1 MLLSRFCA
9 DIYSVVPQQ
18 GGTGPA
24 RRDRCRPQVRPTAWN
39 HFDSGDRRRLRTCF
53 FSRCLLS
60 ACCATATLHRAGT
73 THQRSVR
80 SRAAIRSNH
89 SWGERVRFSP
99 CRARAS
105 ASSRPAQRS
114 KMWRTSRYIHAWRGG
129 WAAALT
135 VVLRAVD
142 STTSAWVATLTPWW
156 CLLSPTLSVSV
167 TLNCIAEREHTGTRP
182 LSLFVYPPPLCPGPF
197 DSTVLLI

>member
-1 MLLSRFCA
+1 MGPRSLIMPGSIRSPPKIPTRGHLSPKTLWQLAFLLRSLRG
-9 DIYSVVPQQ
+9 I
-18 GGTGPA
+18 
-24 RRDRCRPQVRPTAWN
+24 VRP
-39 HFDSGDRRRLRTCF
+39 
-53 FSRCLLS
+53 
-60 ACCATATLHRAGT
+60 GT

-167 TLNCIAEREHTGTRP
+167 TLNCIAERDHTGTRP